1 MSVGTKEALAASGAR
16 ALAPERLPQTLR
28 ISTDTRT
35 LQPGETFLAL
45 QGPNFDGHRFVRAAL
60 DRGALA
66 LIVSDPSVVPEG
78 VPALVVADTNAA
90 YLAFAG
96 AARRTLRAHVVAITG
111 STGKTTTKSLLAQL
125 LDRSGLGLVASTPA
139 NENNE
144 IGVSKLFVAL
154 DDRTDIVV
162 VEFGCRHYGDIAP
175 LVEVALPDVA
185 ILTNIGDA
193 HLEIMGSRERLI
205 ETKFGIFASG
215 ALPILNFG
223 DPDSRA
229 RAGRLSRL
237 PRWFGAL
244 DAAAGDLPEGHVTL
258 LGSDRVVVHDPAAP
272 EGRIERRIDVR
283 LPGAHNI
290 ANLAAA
296 FAAALALGADLS
308 VLCGIVPSL
317 ALPSGR
323 YERSQIRDFEVIFD
337 AYNASMAGT
346 LATLGSFSEEL
357 AARRIAVLASMAELG
372 DDAPRMH
379 ERVGQAAAG
388 AGLALLLVGGEF
400 ADELARGARGAGFGD
415 ERIIRFADNAAA
427 VRALRN
433 WAKPGDLILF
443 KGSRMY
449 RLEEIVR
456 ALRDGG

>member
-1 MSVGTKEALAASGAR
+1 VSVGTREALAASGAR

-45 QGPNFDGHRFVRAAL
+45 HGPNYDGERFVRAAL

-66 LIVSDPSVVPEG
+66 LVVSDASVVPEG

-90 YLAFAG
+90 YRAFAG
-96 AARRTLRAHVVAITG
+96 AARRSLRARVVAITG

-125 LDRSGLGLVASTPA
+125 LDRVGLGRIAATPA

-144 IGVSKLFVAL
+144 IGVSKLFVSL

-162 VEFGCRHYGDIAP
+162 AEFGCRHYGDIEP
-175 LVEVALPDVA
+175 LVEIAQPDIA
-185 ILTNIGDA
+185 ILTNLGDA

-215 ALPILNFG
+215 ALPILNAA

-229 RAGRLSRL
+229 RAGTLRRE
-237 PRWFGAL
+237 PRWFAAL
-244 DAAAGDLPEGHVTL
+244 DEVEGELPPGHVTL
-258 LGSDRVVVHDPAAP
+258 VGSDRVIVRDAD
-272 EGRIERRIDVR
+272 ETIDRPLEVR
-283 LPGAHNI
+283 LPGAHNL

-296 FAAALALGADLS
+296 FAAALALGAEPAALCS
-308 VLCGIVPSL
+308 VVPSL

-323 YERSQIRDFEVIFD
+323 YERSRIADFEIIFD

-346 LATLGSFSEEL
+346 LATLGSFAEER
-357 AARRIAVLASMAELG
+357 ASRRIAVLASMAELG
-372 DDAPRMH
+372 DDARRMH
-379 ERVGQAAAG
+379 ERVGRAAAS

-400 ADELARGARGAGFGD
+400 ADALACGARGAGFGD

-433 WAKPGDLILF
+433 WAEPGDLILF
-443 KGSRMY
+443 KGSRVY

>member
-1 MSVGTKEALAASGAR
+1 V
-16 ALAPERLPQTLR
+16 
-28 ISTDTRT
+28 
-35 LQPGETFLAL
+35 
-45 QGPNFDGHRFVRAAL
+45 
-60 DRGALA
+60 
-66 LIVSDPSVVPEG
+66 
-78 VPALVVADTNAA
+78 
-90 YLAFAG
+90 
-96 AARRTLRAHVVAITG
+96 
-111 STGKTTTKSLLAQL
+111 
-125 LDRSGLGLVASTPA
+125 
-139 NENNE
+139 E
-144 IGVSKLFVAL
+144 I
-154 DDRTDIVV
+154 
-162 VEFGCRHYGDIAP
+162 
-175 LVEVALPDVA
+175 ALPDVA
-185 ILTNIGDA
+185 ILTNVGDA

-215 ALPILNFG
+215 ALPILNLG

-229 RAGRLSRL
+229 RAGLLSRR
-237 PRWFGAL
+237 PHWFGAL
-244 DAAAGDLPEGHVTL
+244 DAAGGDLPEGHVTL
-258 LGSDRVVVHDPAAP
+258 VGADRVIVHDPQAL
-272 EGRIERRIDVR
+272 EGRVERPLDVR
-283 LPGAHNI
+283 LPGAHNL

-323 YERSQIRDFEVIFD
+323 YERSQIGGFEVIFD

-372 DDAPRMH
+372 DDAPSMH

-400 ADELARGARGAGFGD
+400 ADALARGARGAGFGD
-415 ERIIRFADNAAA
+415 ERIVRFADNAAA

>member
-1 MSVGTKEALAASGAR
+1 MSVATMAALSASGAR
-16 ALAPERLPQTLR
+16 TLAPERLPQTLR

-35 LQPGETFLAL
+35 LQPGESFLAL
-45 QGPNFDGHRFVRAAL
+45 QGPNYDGHSFVRAAL
-60 DRGALA
+60 ERGALA
-66 LIVSDPSVVPEG
+66 LVVSDPSVVPAG

-90 YLAFAG
+90 YRAFA
-96 AARRTLRAHVVAITG
+96 ATARRALRARVVAITG

-125 LDRSGLGLVASTPA
+125 LDRAGLGRVAATPA

-144 IGVSKLFVAL
+144 IGVSKLFLSL
-154 DDRTDIVV
+154 DDRTEIVV
-162 VEFGCRHYGDIAP
+162 AEFGCRRYGDIEP
-175 LVEVALPDVA
+175 LVEIARPDIAL
-185 ILTNIGDA
+185 LTNVGDA

-215 ALPILNFG
+215 ALPILNAA
-223 DPDSRA
+223 DEVSRERYGVLA
-229 RAGRLSRL
+229 RE
-237 PRWFGAL
+237 PRWFAAL
-244 DAAAGDLPEGHVTL
+244 DAVAGDLPAGHVTL
-258 LGSDRVVVHDPAAP
+258 VAADRVHVRDTDGTV
-272 EGRIERRIDVR
+272 ERPLDVR
-283 LPGAHNI
+283 LPGAHNL

-296 FAAALALGADLS
+296 FAAALALGADLGT
-308 VLCGIVPSL
+308 LCGIVPSL

-323 YERSQIRDFEVIFD
+323 YERSQIDGFEIIFD

-346 LATLGSFSEEL
+346 LATLGSFAEER
-357 AARRIAVLASMAELG
+357 AERRIAVLASMAELG

-388 AGLALLLVGGEF
+388 AGLELLLVGGEF
-400 ADELARGARGAGFGD
+400 ADSLARGARGAGFVD
-415 ERIIRFADNAAA
+415 ERIIRFEDNAQAA
-427 VRALRN
+427 RALRDR
-433 WAKPGDLILF
+433 AKPGDLILF

>member
-1 MSVGTKEALAASGAR
+1 VSVGTNEAIAASGAR

-45 QGPNFDGHRFVRAAL
+45 HGPNFDGHQFVRTAL
-60 DRGALA
+60 ERGALA
-66 LIVSDPSVVPEG
+66 LVVSDPGVVPEG

-96 AARRTLRAHVVAITG
+96 AARRSLRARVVGITG

-125 LDRSGLGLVASTPA
+125 LDRAGLGRIASTPA

-144 IGVSKLFVAL
+144 IGVSKLFVSL

-162 VEFGCRHYGDIAP
+162 AEFGCRRYGDIEP
-175 LVEVALPDVA
+175 LVEIALPDIA
-185 ILTNIGDA
+185 IVTNLGDA

-215 ALPILNFG
+215 ALPILNAS

-229 RAGRLSRL
+229 RAASLTRE
-237 PRWFGAL
+237 PRWFAALGGASE
-244 DAAAGDLPEGHVTL
+244 LPAGHVTL
-258 LGSDRVVVHDPAAP
+258 VGSDRVVVREPGAP
-272 EGRIERRIDVR
+272 EVEHRLDVR
-283 LPGAHNI
+283 LPGAHNLS
-290 ANLAAA
+290 NLAAA
-296 FAAALALGADLS
+296 FAAALALGADLAT
-308 VLCGIVPSL
+308 LCGIVPSL

-323 YERSQIRDFEVIFD
+323 YERSRISGYEIIFD

-346 LATLGSFSEEL
+346 LATLGSF
-357 AARRIAVLASMAELG
+357 AAERAPRRIAVLASMAELG
-372 DDAPRMH
+372 EDAPRMH

-400 ADELARGARGAGFGD
+400 AEALARGARGAGFGD
-415 ERIIRFADNAAA
+415 ERIVRFADNDTA
-427 VRALRN
+427 VRVLRSS
-433 WAKPGDLILF
+433 ARPGDLILF

-449 RLEEIVR
+449 HLEEIVR
-456 ALRDGG
+456 ALRDDG